1 MSELPHWRERLYQ
14 SENPL
19 HPMRTDVARMID
31 ADDEP
36 HPPAHVA
43 LAGIPVVLQSA
54 VIPYR
59 LVAGAIEI
67 LLVTSRRKGR
77 WIVPKGLVI
86 TGMAPQDSAVKE
98 ALEEAGAGGVVRF
111 GMLGTVVKEKK
122 GETCRTQVFA
132 MEVTEVHE
140 FWKEMEVRQRRWV
153 SWTEAEQLLG
163 GGRMW
168 NCFERLAIH
177 VREPQS

>member
-1 MSELPHWRERLYQ
+1 MSELPLWRERLYQ

-19 HPMRTDVARMID
+19 HPMRTDVARSMD

-59 LVAGAIEI
+59 CVEGALEI
-67 LLVTSRRKGR
+67 LLVTSRKKGR

-98 ALEEAGAGGVVRF
+98 ALEEAGAGGAVRF
-111 GMLGTVVKEKK
+111 GLLGTVVKEKK
-122 GETCRTQVFA
+122 SETCRTQVFA
-132 MEVTEVHE
+132 MEVTEMHE

-153 SWTEAEQLLG
+153 SWAEAEQLLG
-163 GGRMW
+163 GGRLW
-168 NCFERLAIH
+168 SCFEKLAAL
-177 VREPQS
+177 VREQHP